1 VPTRGGGWGR
11 GQRGIR
17 LPWLRHA
24 QAGLPYSAPLPAC
37 RAGGHTYGKLNP
49 WAVGA
54 AALAGEGADCG
65 DKRHPADFALWK
77 AAKPGEP
84 TWDSPW
90 GPGRPGERG
99 GACTVV
105 QPARLAGGRP
115 PPAAQTSCGRGCC
128 CAGLLPSCF
137 VGPTHDAPAHTPTT
151 HLHALALPPTHLP
164 TPPTPPTHPH
174 PPTHPPAGW
183 HIECSAMAS
192 SVLGPKMDIHTGGE
206 DLRFPHHDNEL
217 AQVGGCAG
225 CQVHRGGPR
234 WAAALGR
241 RILPARRGH
250 GRSKG

>member
-90 GPGRPGERG
+90 GPGRPG
-99 GACTVV
+99 
-105 QPARLAGGRP
+105 
-115 PPAAQTSCGRGCC
+115 
-128 CAGLLPSCF
+128 
-137 VGPTHDAPAHTPTT
+137 
-151 HLHALALPPTHLP
+151 
-164 TPPTPPTHPH
+164 
-174 PPTHPPAGW
+174 W

>member
-1 VPTRGGGWGR
+1 
-11 GQRGIR
+11 
-17 LPWLRHA
+17 
-24 QAGLPYSAPLPAC
+24 
-37 RAGGHTYGKLNP
+37 
-49 WAVGA
+49 VGA

-90 GPGRPGERG
+90 GPGRP
-99 GACTVV
+99 
-105 QPARLAGGRP
+105 
-115 PPAAQTSCGRGCC
+115 
-128 CAGLLPSCF
+128 
-137 VGPTHDAPAHTPTT
+137 
-151 HLHALALPPTHLP
+151 
-164 TPPTPPTHPH
+164 
-174 PPTHPPAGW
+174 GW